1 MKINYINGDILKDD
15 ADGIVIPVN
24 TVGVPGAGLAKAWA
38 QKDPVAAG
46 VYKALCKQG
55 RIKIGEV
62 AIVKHGDTRWVMFPT
77 KDHWKHPS
85 RLEWIEAGLMD
96 LQRYAP
102 GFQSLAVPALG
113 CGLGGLKW
121 DDVKR
126 LMETYLSQIGIPVSV
141 YPPKQ

>member
-1 MKINYINGDILKDD
+1 MTIMYAHGNILL
-15 ADGIVIPVN
+15 DGSQAIVIPVN

-38 QKDPVAAG
+38 QMDPVAAG
-46 VYKALCKQG
+46 EYKALCKQG

-62 AIVKHGDTRWVMFPT
+62 AIVKHGESRWVMFPT
-77 KDHWKHPS
+77 KDHWRNPS
-85 RLEWIEAGLMD
+85 HLEWIEAGLVD

-102 GFQSLAVPALG
+102 GFQSLAIPALG

-121 DDVKR
+121 EDVKR